1 LCQKN
6 RKRRKRI
13 MAVFTKTEMYR
24 INKENGR
31 YDFDPKT
38 RRWFNARIGDSLLP
52 VPFGAVYV
60 ESTKR
65 EGADRRYTVRYFDER
80 TGAVEKLSKF
90 EQYSSKSGARHFAR
104 KEQTRIREEQK
115 DA

>member
-1 LCQKN
+1 
-6 RKRRKRI
+6 

-24 INKENGR
+24 INKENGWH
-31 YDFDPKT
+31 DFDLET
-38 RRWFNARIGDSLLP
+38 RRWFNARVGDTLLP

-80 TGAVEKLSKF
+80 TGKVEHLSEF
-90 EQYSSKSGARHFAR
+90 EQYASKSGARHFAH
-104 KEQTRIREEQK
+104 KEQSRIREEQK

>member
-1 LCQKN
+1 
-6 RKRRKRI
+6 
-13 MAVFTKTEMYR
+13 MAVFTKTEMYK
-24 INKENGR
+24 INKENG
-31 YDFDPKT
+31 YHDFDIET
-38 RRWFNARIGDSLLP
+38 RRWFNARVGDTLLP

-80 TGAVEKLSKF
+80 TGEVEHLSEF
-90 EQYSSKSGARHFAR
+90 EQYASKSGARSVAR
-104 KEQTRIREEQK
+104 KEQIRIREEQK

>member
-1 LCQKN
+1 
-6 RKRRKRI
+6 
-13 MAVFTKTEMYR
+13 MAVFTKTEMYK
-24 INKENGR
+24 INKENG
-31 YDFDPKT
+31 YHDFDIQT

-80 TGAVEKLSKF
+80 TGEVAHLSKF